1 MISPTFVIMILRVT
15 ASHHYSERR
24 AFIMPKKVS
33 VKPILELRAAGISMR
48 KIESLMHVSRHTIS
62 AIYKAADVHSI
73 SWDNVKDFDEDKIYE
88 MLFPPVPKTS
98 VFEEVDYDY
107 IHSELK
113 KTGVN
118 LKLLWNEYRNQCI
131 SKGTI
136 PCGYTKFC
144 KGYSNYVQLSNVTNH
159 LTHKPGSTI
168 EVDWSGPTMSIL
180 TPDGERI
187 KVYLFVATLPYS
199 QYSFVKPCLDMK
211 QETWLKCHID
221 MFEFFGGIP
230 IKIVCDNLKTGVIK
244 HPKEGEIV
252 LNEAYESLA
261 QHYMVAIMPA
271 QVRKP
276 KQKPSVEGTVGK
288 IASAIIAKLRNIR
301 FISLSHVEEEI
312 FKALKEFND
321 APFQKR
327 EGSRTEVFMNCEKE
341 MLRELPA
348 IPYEV
353 CTWLYDHK
361 VSLDFHVSFK
371 TNKYSV
377 PYQYVG
383 KKVDIKVNSNS
394 LEIFYEHSRI
404 AIHPKLP
411 DYMKYK
417 YSTIEDHMPDAF
429 QKVEWDDERIKRW
442 ANKIGPSTFVVI
454 NKIFDS
460 VKIKEQGYNSCLTVL
475 KLANKFSN
483 DRLEN
488 ACELALTKVK
498 CPRYHH
504 LNGILM
510 NNQDLI
516 WMSNKDSNKKIDDG
530 GYVRGADYYGGK
542 YND

>member
-1 MISPTFVIMILRVT
+1 M
-15 ASHHYSERR
+15 
-24 AFIMPKKVS
+24 
-33 VKPILELRAAGISMR
+33 
-48 KIESLMHVSRHTIS
+48 
-62 AIYKAADVHSI
+62 
-73 SWDNVKDFDEDKIYE
+73 
-88 MLFPPVPKTS
+88 
-98 VFEEVDYDY
+98 
-107 IHSELK
+107 
-113 KTGVN
+113 
-118 LKLLWNEYRNQCI
+118 
-131 SKGTI
+131 
-136 PCGYTKFC
+136 
-144 KGYSNYVQLSNVTNH
+144 
-159 LTHKPGSTI
+159 
-168 EVDWSGPTMSIL
+168 
-180 TPDGERI
+180 
-187 KVYLFVATLPYS
+187 
-199 QYSFVKPCLDMK
+199 
-211 QETWLKCHID
+211 
-221 MFEFFGGIP
+221 
-230 IKIVCDNLKTGVIK
+230 
-244 HPKEGEIV
+244 
-252 LNEAYESLA
+252 
-261 QHYMVAIMPA
+261 
-271 QVRKP
+271 
-276 KQKPSVEGTVGK
+276 
-288 IASAIIAKLRNIR
+288 
-301 FISLSHVEEEI
+301 EEEI

-348 IPYEV
+348 IPYEI

-394 LEIFYEHSRI
+394 LEIFHEHSRI

-442 ANKIGPSTFVVI
+442 ANKIGPSTFMVV

-460 VKIKEQGYNSCLTVL
+460 VKIKEQGYNSCLAVL

-542 YND
+542 HND

>member
-1 MISPTFVIMILRVT
+1 
-15 ASHHYSERR
+15 
-24 AFIMPKKVS
+24 MPKKVS

-144 KGYSNYVQLSNVTNH
+144 KEYSNYVQLSNVTNH

-460 VKIKEQGYNSCLTVL
+460 VKIKEQGYNSCLAVL

>member
-1 MISPTFVIMILRVT
+1 MAKEKEILRLRSLGMSQKAIMSVVHC
-15 ASHHYSERR
+15 AS
-24 AFIMPKKVS
+24 
-33 VKPILELRAAGISMR
+33 R
-48 KIESLMHVSRHTIS
+48 KIKSTYEKADELSITYELIKDKTDDEIEEIFGNKKEV
-62 AIYKAADVHSI
+62 IYYH
-73 SWDNVKDFDEDKIYE
+73 ER
-88 MLFPPVPKTS
+88 P
-98 VFEEVDYDY
+98 DYDY
-107 IHSELK
+107 VHKELLK
-113 KTGVN
+113 PGVTVM
-118 LKLLWNEYRNQCI
+118 LLWEEYVERCKLENKPFLKYTQFSKLYKKHVEKNNLTMHIGQKPGEKVEVDFAGQTLPIYDLSRRQII
-131 SKGTI
+131 SKA
-136 PCGYTKFC
+136 
-144 KGYSNYVQLSNVTNH
+144 
-159 LTHKPGSTI
+159 
-168 EVDWSGPTMSIL
+168 
-180 TPDGERI
+180 
-187 KVYLFVATLPYS
+187 YLFVAVLPFS
-199 QYSFVKPCLDMK
+199 QYIYCEATDNMK
-211 QETWLKCHID
+211 QESWINLHIN
-221 MFEFFGGIP
+221 MLRFFGGIP

-460 VKIKEQGYNSCLTVL
+460 VKIKEQGYNSCLAVL